1 MRLADLAGARA
12 FASPLLDEPTVLG
25 KLDDAVVPA
34 VAMAVGD
41 EDVARGRRHDNIGR
55 LIEEIRSRPG
65 NTGLPERQQHL
76 TLRVELE
83 DLMPLAV
90 LPARVGHPEV
100 AVPIDGG
107 AVRKDEHPLTPRLEQ
122 PPAGVVLQ
130 NR

>member
-1 MRLADLAGARA
+1 
-12 FASPLLDEPTVLG
+12 
-25 KLDDAVVPA
+25 
-34 VAMAVGD
+34 MAVGD

-130 NR
+130 NRRFFAAGAGVRKAPVHDVDRPVGGRLNRRHRSPLHA